1 MSKIWN
7 GPTPYDAMI
16 TAFDAMPPPLG
27 QTLGHIGI
35 AIVLREG
42 YRAAMDGEIVRA
54 WYEALTGN
62 SRTPEQQRR
71 TNAAIAA
78 YEAGL
83 KEEA

>member
-1 MSKIWN
+1 MKVWN
-7 GPTPYDAMI
+7 GPTPYDAANLEHEGMYSED
-16 TAFDAMPPPLG
+16 TA
-27 QTLGHIGI
+27 
-35 AIVLREG
+35 AIEG